1 MEAVCM
7 RGVEVLLCSNVCA
20 LVLKLAVLLSMQELA
35 FLVC

>member
-1 MEAVCM
+1 M

-20 LVLKLAVLLSMQELA
+20 LVLELAVLLSMQELA